1 MNLNIIGN
9 GFDLYHGLPSSYYYF
24 GCYLIENNPDLYM
37 EMSKWFGFRYYSIA
51 RGYPYEDFEYG
62 VEEQFWSS
70 FEEALGIVDETAIV
84 DTYNYDL
91 GLEIED
97 YDIPMDDDLL
107 ADRIREAFVLW
118 VSETLDVDDNYEI
131 IREYKGDVVNR
142 KFYKM
147 KFSGQDKFLVFNYT
161 HILQKVYGIYDHNI
175 WYIHGECTG
184 NDDDRLL
191 FGHGN
196 KKRMEEIKNIIAQYD
211 SRSLY
216 QSERTNQ
223 LEYECL
229 LRFMRNL
236 EKDVEECKEEAD
248 FFYKQFGEEPKFVNV
263 YGMSLGEVDFSYFE
277 QIRKQWPNA
286 MWRFSYYSE
295 RDKERINLVV
305 KRLGIPENQYSI
317 FYFNNPRHK
326 EIENRIVQKRKIV
339 TYEQVEN
346 K

>member
-118 VSETLDVDDNYEI
+118 VSKTLDVDDN
-131 IREYKGDVVNR
+131 
-142 KFYKM
+142 
-147 KFSGQDKFLVFNYT
+147 
-161 HILQKVYGIYDHNI
+161 
-175 WYIHGECTG
+175 
-184 NDDDRLL
+184 
-191 FGHGN
+191 
-196 KKRMEEIKNIIAQYD
+196 
-211 SRSLY
+211 
-216 QSERTNQ
+216 
-223 LEYECL
+223 
-229 LRFMRNL
+229 
-236 EKDVEECKEEAD
+236 
-248 FFYKQFGEEPKFVNV
+248 
-263 YGMSLGEVDFSYFE
+263 
-277 QIRKQWPNA
+277 
-286 MWRFSYYSE
+286 
-295 RDKERINLVV
+295 
-305 KRLGIPENQYSI
+305 
-317 FYFNNPRHK
+317 
-326 EIENRIVQKRKIV
+326 
-339 TYEQVEN
+339 
-346 K
+346 